1 MYTST
6 LTATT
11 HKETVT
17 VSCSS
22 GSQPRASLPSPM
34 ISPSHCPSHATA
46 VNVVTYIPPIPH
58 PSELLVPHP
67 DEEPDAFWIIIIGQ
81 EVGIFYHWVDV
92 AECTLGISGAV
103 QVRKETWADALRLYT
118 RKHNEGTVEAR
129 PTVGGHFWPPHVSQA
144 AVSPPS
150 LPSPTLSS
158 TSSEDSIW
166 THVEDLPEQD
176 ASPTLPADDDP
187 TVSFTDRIMERGD
200 SSSWASRNPTRP
212 VIPTRSHPACLTE
225 AQKASH
231 MLKTAQNKESSKAL
245 QDAIAQFIQDYGK
258 KLHELV
264 LAHHVSDDHVKNLIG
279 LQTHYKKTREPQLHN
294 ALVHAKSK
302 EVNEGL
308 AHGQKYT
315 MAEVQKMVAEDPN
328 MHNLTHE
335 EKKEFIKQLMDH
347 RELQTSGVRASN
359 VVAAWDVVSVMDG
372 VSKEGGSDVW
382 LLNKSNQPRTGIYA
396 MVLMVHGHV
405 NDQIQS
411 TWIATD
417 NASEFWEDRMEVAL
431 DDVAHQ
437 FEEWACIQKKNV
449 YFFGH
454 ATGKMDIT
462 MNYQNYDK
470 SIVLIYGI
478 KLDGWPVG
486 LPFLAPS
493 HMHTVIEVCMLRN
506 ALKTGAC
513 QWKKLTRRELEDF
526 REDIK
531 KREEAGEVVGTVHK
545 KCADAGKAPADNS
558 ANVSGEKENEP
569 SSKKKR
575 KSCAGKQS
583 SRLKRVQPRSCELI
597 EDSKVEQVVDSS
609 QYVLLYAHGLY

>member
-1 MYTST
+1 
-6 LTATT
+6 
-11 HKETVT
+11 
-17 VSCSS
+17 
-22 GSQPRASLPSPM
+22 
-34 ISPSHCPSHATA
+34 
-46 VNVVTYIPPIPH
+46 
-58 PSELLVPHP
+58 
-67 DEEPDAFWIIIIGQ
+67 
-81 EVGIFYHWVDV
+81 
-92 AECTLGISGAV
+92 
-103 QVRKETWADALRLYT
+103 
-118 RKHNEGTVEAR
+118 
-129 PTVGGHFWPPHVSQA
+129 
-144 AVSPPS
+144 
-150 LPSPTLSS
+150 
-158 TSSEDSIW
+158 
-166 THVEDLPEQD
+166 
-176 ASPTLPADDDP
+176 
-187 TVSFTDRIMERGD
+187 MERGD

-212 VIPTRSHPACLTE
+212 VIPTRSHPAHLTE
-225 AQKASH
+225 AQKASRA
-231 MLKTAQNKESSKAL
+231 LKTAQNKERSKAL
-245 QDAIAQFIQDYGK
+245 QDAIAQFVQDHGK
-258 KLHELV
+258 KLHELA

-279 LQTHYKKTREPQLHN
+279 LQTHYKKTREPQLRN

-302 EVNEGL
+302 EVNKGL

-328 MHNLTHE
+328 MHNLTRE

-359 VVAAWDVVSVMDG
+359 VAAARDVVSVMDG
-372 VSKEGGSDVW
+372 VSKELHALRD
-382 LLNKSNQPRTGIYA
+382 RTGIYA
-396 MVLMVHGHV
+396 TVLMVRGHV

-431 DDVAHQ
+431 DDVARQ
-437 FEEWACIQKKNV
+437 FEEWACIQKKNIFAREDLSSLQRQV
-449 YFFGH
+449 ATLILSGLRR

-470 SIVLIYGI
+470 SIVLVYGI

-493 HMHTVIEVCMLRN
+493 HMHTVVEVRVLRD

-531 KREEAGEVVGTVHK
+531 KREEAGEVVGTVRK
-545 KCADAGKAPADNS
+545 KRADAGKARKRKAPADDS

-575 KSCAGKQS
+575 KSRAGKQS
-583 SRLKRVQPRSCELI
+583 LRLKRVQPRSCELI
-597 EDSKVEQVVDSS
+597 EDSEVEQVVDSS
-609 QYVLLYAHGLY
+609 